1 MFENANVVT
10 TGIVSATTFYGDGS
24 QLTGIV
30 GGGAGGVRVEEE
42 GNFVGA
48 AATVNFVGSAVTA
61 SFANSVVTVS
71 ITDTDTIHWT
81 ESGSNLYYNTG
92 NVAIGAAT
100 FQDALLSVGPVGY
113 SGTALR
119 AQWKYSCK

>member
-71 ITDTDTIHWT
+71 ITIPTPYTGQNLVQIYTII
-81 ESGSNLYYNTG
+81 L
-92 NVAIGAAT
+92 AM
-100 FQDALLSVGPVGY
+100 LLLEQQHSKMLFYQLVQLVI
-113 SGTALR
+113 LELH
-119 AQWKYSCK
+119 